1 GINRSLKD
9 KPFEIKQAAFKE
21 SEFAETKELSKIDG
35 WSEEEI
41 KKRAK
46 KLSKLA
52 LNIWPA
58 F

>member
-1 GINRSLKD
+1 MKD